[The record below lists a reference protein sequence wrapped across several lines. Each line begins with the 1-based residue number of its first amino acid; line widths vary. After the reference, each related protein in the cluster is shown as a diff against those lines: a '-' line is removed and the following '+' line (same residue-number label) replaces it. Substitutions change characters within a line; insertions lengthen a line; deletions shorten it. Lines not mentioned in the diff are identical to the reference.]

1 MAPTGH
7 DTRDFTSIAADMV
20 STDTEVRIRGAIDF
34 LRVEM
39 RCDTFLLAY
48 KTPGANGFSLVNS
61 VGYSDAVAGHLTSD
75 IQAMPEFTRQF
86 ADQSRVWD
94 WDDVPEFPDSYSGA
108 KVLRPEG
115 FANGFLMVL
124 HDGAGD
130 VVGLCQANME
140 HPEFSLRSRCLV
152 ESVRPLFTKYVTRMR
167 AKARAHLTPREQE
180 ILALLRGGLTNAQIS
195 DRLFLSPRTVSTHVE
210 RVLRKLGVANRV
222 AAAVHATELELFDE
236 KRVVVSAPRPP
247 NVWPVSDRS

>member
-1 MAPTGH
+1 MIRAKSE
-7 DTRDFTSIAADMV
+7 TRDFASLAADMV
-20 STDTEVRIRGAIDF
+20 STNPDVRVRGAIDF

-48 KTPGANGFSLVNS
+48 KTPKANGFSLVDT
-61 VGYSDAVAGHLTSD
+61 VGYSDAIAGYLSSD
-75 IQAMPEFTRQF
+75 IQTKPEFSKQF
-86 ADQSRVWD
+86 ADHSRVWD
-94 WDDVPEFPDSYSGA
+94 WGDVPEFPDSYSGA

-115 FANGFLMVL
+115 FTNGFLMVL

-130 VVGLCQANME
+130 VVGMCQANME
-140 HPEFSLRSRCLV
+140 HPEFSMRSRCMV

-167 AKARAHLTPREQE
+167 VKAGARLTPREQE

-222 AAAVHATELELFDE
+222 AAAVHATELELF
-236 KRVVVSAPRPP
+236 APQRAVAAVPPP
-247 NVWPVSDRS
+247 NGAARL

>member
-1 MAPTGH
+1 MTRARSE
-7 DTRDFTSIAADMV
+7 TRDFASMAADMV
-20 STDTEVRIRGAIDF
+20 STNTDVRVRGAIDF

-48 KTPGANGFSLVNS
+48 KTPKANGFSLVDT
-61 VGYSDAVAGHLTSD
+61 VGYSDAIAGYLSSD
-75 IQAMPEFTRQF
+75 IQAKPEFSKQF
-86 ADQSRVWD
+86 ADHSRVWD
-94 WDDVPEFPDSYSGA
+94 WGDVPEFPDSYSGA

-115 FANGFLMVL
+115 FTNGFLMVL

-130 VVGLCQANME
+130 VVGMCQANME
-140 HPEFSLRSRCLV
+140 RPEFSMRSRCMV

-167 AKARAHLTPREQE
+167 VKAAARLTPREQE
-180 ILALLRGGLTNAQIS
+180 ILALLRVGLTNAQIS

-222 AAAVHATELELFDE
+222 AAAVHATELELL
-236 KRVVVSAPRPP
+236 APQRAVAAVPPP
-247 NVWPVSDRS
+247 NGVARL